1 VTTEPVW
8 DLLGIG
14 FGPSNIA
21 LAIAV
26 AEHNDNTGHRRLNAH
41 FLEKKQHFGWH
52 RGMLLDGATMQV
64 SFLKDLVTLRNPT
77 SRFSFLAYLHDRGRL
92 IDFVNHKCLYPSRI
106 EFHDYLEWC
115 ARKLSRVVTYEQ
127 EVISARPIFVNGE
140 VGQFEVVAHDL
151 GTGRVARRQAR
162 NLVVAPG
169 LRPRLPPK
177 VVAGRRIWHSSTFLD
192 DLARLAVPAPR
203 RFVVLGAGQSAAEV
217 ADHLYRRFPTAEVCA
232 VLSRYGYS
240 QSDDS
245 PLANRI
251 FDPETVDVY
260 YGAPEEIRASLLRY
274 HANTNY
280 SVVDVDLIMSIYER
294 IYQEKVLGQPRF
306 RLMNVSELADVTE
319 RADGVSV
326 TVRNLATGR
335 CATLEADALVCA
347 TGYTATEASDIL
359 GEVGA
364 LLRRDELNRL
374 CVQRDYRVALHID
387 AAGGVYLCGGT
398 EHSHGITSSL
408 LSNVAGRADDILR
421 SVLKRAAWS
430 HDVPDPL
437 DMTPATVH

>member
-1 VTTEPVW
+1 
-8 DLLGIG
+8 
-14 FGPSNIA
+14 
-21 LAIAV
+21 V
-26 AEHNDNTGHRRLNAH
+26 AEHNDITGSRRLNAH
-41 FLEKKQHFGWH
+41 FLEKKRHFGWH

-92 IDFVNHKCLYPSRI
+92 IDFVNHKCLYPSRL

-115 ARKLSRVVTYEQ
+115 SRKLSRVVTYEQ
-127 EVISARPIFVNGE
+127 EVISARPVFDRRAISH
-140 VGQFEVVAHDL
+140 FELVAH
-151 GTGRVARRQAR
+151 GGAGRVVRRQAR

-169 LRPRLPPK
+169 LQPRLPPR
-177 VVAGRRIWHSSTFLD
+177 VAAGRRIWHSSTFLD
-192 DLARLAVPAPR
+192 DLARLAAPAPR

-251 FDPETVDVY
+251 FDPETIDVY
-260 YGAPEEIRASLLRY
+260 YGAPEEVRASLLRY

-280 SVVDVDLIMSIYER
+280 SVVDADLIMSLYQR
-294 IYQEKVLGQPRF
+294 IYQEKVLGQSRF
-306 RLMNVSELADVTE
+306 RLMNVSELAQVAE
-319 RADGVSV
+319 RPGGVSV
-326 TVRNLATGR
+326 VVRSLATGQ
-335 CATLEADALVCA
+335 CVTLEADALVCA
-347 TGYTATEASDIL
+347 TGYTAVDPSSLL
-359 GEVGA
+359 GEVGP
-364 LLRRDELNRL
+364 LLLHDELGRL
-374 CVQRDYRVALHID
+374 CVRRDYRVAMQVD

-408 LSNVAGRADDILR
+408 LSNVAGRAGDILR
-421 SVLKRAAWS
+421 SVVLRAAQP
-430 HDVPDPL
+430 DDFPDPL
-437 DMTPATVH
+437 EKTPAIVH